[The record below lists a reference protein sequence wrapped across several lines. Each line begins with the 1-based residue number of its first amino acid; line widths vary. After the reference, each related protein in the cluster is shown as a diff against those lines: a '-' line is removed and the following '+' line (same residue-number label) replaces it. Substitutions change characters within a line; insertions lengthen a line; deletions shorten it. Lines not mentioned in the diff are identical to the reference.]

1 MAEYL
6 LLVKITP
13 EKIIDVLTAL
23 RSLPGTPSEGVD
35 LNYTMNIFGTW
46 DVGIWFKANKT
57 DEATAFVSKKIKDI
71 AGVTEVHTVPTFPH
85 EK

>member
-13 EKIIDVLTAL
+13 QKIIDVLTAL
-23 RSLPGTPSEGVD
+23 RSLPGTPSDGVD

-46 DVGIWFKANKT
+46 DVGVWFKAEKP
-57 DEATAFVSKKIKDI
+57 DEALEFVRRKVKDI
-71 AGVTEVHTVPTFPH
+71 SGVDEVYTVPTFPR
-85 EK
+85 E